1 MRATSPVL
9 ADAAHVLTD
18 QLLSQME
25 KLARALAG
33 KLELIEQ
40 QYLERLEGANHD
52 AKQQRALAFI
62 TLGAALQFVQAEG
75 ERPLFAFLE
84 QVEYNGRRLAKLNL
98 HPSLVMKALAEYD
111 HLLEE
116 ALGGSAARYGWARE
130 QIHFCV
136 VLTLNNSYFHVREA
150 ETAAHSELFH
160 IEIESRSLKDLLGG
174 SMAVLASYCR
184 SDAAAVYLFD
194 EANDRWLP
202 QTDGALP
209 VASQPKHRKQLG
221 KPFCA
226 ISAPRSKSLGALD
239 AAWNERYETC
249 WSMPLV
255 NGRHLAGVMQFGF
268 EKPYEW
274 LPREQDLLALVAERC
289 LLGAEKVK
297 LMQDLAQSEEQ
308 VRQLASRMLQVEEVE
323 RRRISRELHDE
334 TGQSMLCI
342 RLQLEMAEKVLEN
355 ARSPAEVAVGT
366 RKIKEVRE
374 MTEGTILE
382 IRRLIAALSPAVLE
396 QLGLAPGLRQLASR
410 FQRAHGAQIYLRTG
424 RLGPVPKQ
432 TESIVYRLVQEC
444 INNIGKHSN
453 AENVNIS
460 VQSADQL
467 LQLSVEDD
475 GVGFCVEEAFKKRDS
490 YGLAG
495 LRERVALL
503 GGECIVESR
512 PRQAA
517 KAGTNGKTQKRRALD
532 PHDLWNSSL
541 SGTRI
546 RIEIPIP
553 MESPTSG
560 GPVGLGPIGLGP
572 VALGPAGR
580 AETAGSVRGSMSRAG

>member
-1 MRATSPVL
+1 MRSTSPVL

-18 QLLSQME
+18 ELLSQLQ
-25 KLARALAG
+25 KLARVLAG
-33 KLELIEQ
+33 QLDAIEK
-40 QYLERLEGANHD
+40 QYLDRLERADHD
-52 AKQQRALAFI
+52 AKQRRALAFI
-62 TLGAALQFVQAEG
+62 TLGAALRFVKAE
-75 ERPLFAFLE
+75 EEKPLFAFLE

-111 HLLEE
+111 RILEE
-116 ALGGSAARYGWARE
+116 ALGASAARFGWARE

-174 SMAVLASYCR
+174 SMAVLAHYCR
-184 SDAAAVYLFD
+184 ADVAEVYLFD
-194 EANDRWLP
+194 EPNDRWMP
-202 QTDGALP
+202 QMDTTLA
-209 VASQPKHRKQLG
+209 VAPPAKNRKLLG
-221 KPFCA
+221 KPFCSIA
-226 ISAPRSKSLGALD
+226 TPKSRPNPAVLD
-239 AAWNERYETC
+239 ASWHGRYETC

-255 NGRHLAGVMQFGF
+255 NGRRLAGVMQFGF
-268 EKPYEW
+268 ERSYEW

-297 LMQDLAQSEEQ
+297 LMQDLAESEEQ

-342 RLQLEMAEKVLEN
+342 RLQLEMAEKVLES
-355 ARSPAEVAVGT
+355 AKTPAEVTAGIH
-366 RKIKEVRE
+366 KIKEVRE
-374 MTEGTILE
+374 MTESTILE

-475 GVGFCVEEAFKKRDS
+475 GVGFCVEDAFNKRDS

-503 GGECIVESR
+503 GGVCIVESR
-512 PRQAA
+512 PRLPV
-517 KAGTNGKTQKRRALD
+517 KASASTKAQKRRSLD
-532 PHDLWNSSL
+532 PHDLWNSSA

-553 MESPTSG
+553 MESPGSTSESA
-560 GPVGLGPIGLGP
+560 GLSARDSLSAASGAVITWQ
-572 VALGPAGR
+572 AG
-580 AETAGSVRGSMSRAG
+580 

>member
-1 MRATSPVL
+1 MRSTSPVL

-18 QLLSQME
+18 ELLSHLTKLGRVLTGQLDSLE
-25 KLARALAG
+25 RKYLAR
-33 KLELIEQ
+33 LEK
-40 QYLERLEGANHD
+40 ANHD
-52 AKQQRALAFI
+52 AKQRRALAFI
-62 TLGAALQFVQAEG
+62 TLGAALRFVKAG
-75 ERPLFAFLE
+75 TERPLFAFLE

-111 HLLEE
+111 RLLEE
-116 ALGGSAARYGWARE
+116 VLGESAARFGWARE

-184 SDAAAVYLFD
+184 ADIAEVYLFD
-194 EANDRWLP
+194 EANERWMP
-202 QTDGALP
+202 QMEPARPTA
-209 VASQPKHRKQLG
+209 AATKTRKQVG
-221 KPFCA
+221 KPFCTVNTPDA
-226 ISAPRSKSLGALD
+226 RPHPGVLD
-239 AAWNERYETC
+239 PSWHGRFETC

-255 NGRHLAGVMQFGF
+255 LGKRLAGVMQFGF

-297 LMQDLAQSEEQ
+297 LMQDLAESEEQ

-342 RLQLEMAEKVLEN
+342 RLQLEMAEKILESAAN
-355 ARSPAEVAVGT
+355 LAEIEPGI
-366 RKIKEVRE
+366 RKVKEVRE
-374 MTEGTILE
+374 MTETTILE

-444 INNIGKHSN
+444 INNIGKHSH

-460 VQSADQL
+460 VQSADHL

-475 GVGFCVEEAFKKRDS
+475 GVGFCVEEAFSKRDS

-503 GGECIVESR
+503 GGVCIVESR
-512 PRQAA
+512 QRSAVKASPNA
-517 KAGTNGKTQKRRALD
+517 KSAPKRRSLD
-532 PHDLWNSSL
+532 PHDLWNTSA

-553 MESPTSG
+553 VETPGAARDS
-560 GPVGLGPIGLGP
+560 
-572 VALGPAGR
+572 VAATTWQAG
-580 AETAGSVRGSMSRAG
+580 

>member
-1 MRATSPVL
+1 MRGSNLVAMRSTSPVL
-9 ADAAHVLTD
+9 ADAAHVLTE
-18 QLLSQME
+18 QLLSQMQKMA
-25 KLARALAG
+25 KLLDGR
-33 KLELIEQ
+33 LEEIEQ
-40 QYLERLEGANHD
+40 AYLDRLESANHD
-52 AKQQRALAFI
+52 AKQRRALAFI
-62 TLGAALQFVQAEG
+62 TLGAALKFVRDAG

-111 HLLEE
+111 HLLEA
-116 ALGGSAARYGWARE
+116 ALGEPAGRYRWPRE

-150 ETAAHSELFH
+150 ETSAHSELFH

-174 SMAVLASYCR
+174 SMAVLANYSR
-184 SDAAAVYLFD
+184 SDIAEVYLFD
-194 EANDRWLP
+194 EANECWLP
-202 QTDGALP
+202 QLNPERRMVTA
-209 VASQPKHRKQLG
+209 AKIRKQLG

-226 ISAPRSKSLGALD
+226 ISSSPERANPAVLD
-239 AAWNERYETC
+239 PSWHGRYETC

-255 NGRHLAGVMQFGF
+255 NGRRLAGVMQFGF

-297 LMQDLAQSEEQ
+297 LMQDLAESEEQ
-308 VRQLASRMLQVEEVE
+308 VRELASRMLQVEEVE

-342 RLQLEMAEKVLEN
+342 RLQLEMAEKILEN
-355 ARSPAEVAVGT
+355 AGTPADVASGV

-374 MTEGTILE
+374 MTESTILE

-424 RLGPVPKQ
+424 RLGPLPKQ

-444 INNIGKHSN
+444 INNIGKHSY
-453 AENVNIS
+453 AGNVNIS
-460 VQSADQL
+460 VQSADQQ

-475 GVGFCVEEAFKKRDS
+475 GVGFCVEEAFNKRDS

-503 GGECIVESR
+503 GGVCIVESR
-512 PRQAA
+512 PRLPK
-517 KAGTNGKTQKRRALD
+517 KASAGGKTVKRRSLD
-532 PHDLWNSSL
+532 PHDLWNSSP

-546 RIEIPIP
+546 RIEIPVP
-553 MESPTSG
+553 MEP
-560 GPVGLGPIGLGP
+560 PAI
-572 VALGPAGR
+572 GPAG
-580 AETAGSVRGSMSRAG
+580 TASARDSTRFVDSAATTWQAG

>member
-1 MRATSPVL
+1 MRSTSPVL

-18 QLLSQME
+18 QLLSQMQKMA
-25 KLARALAG
+25 KLLAG
-33 KLELIEQ
+33 QLEKIEQ
-40 QYLERLEGANHD
+40 QYLDRLERANHD

-62 TLGAALQFVQAEG
+62 TLGAALQFVRGAG

-111 HLLEE
+111 HLLEV
-116 ALGGSAARYGWARE
+116 ALGVSAARYRWARE

-150 ETAAHSELFH
+150 ETSAHSELFH

-174 SMAVLASYCR
+174 SMAVLAHYCR
-184 SDAAAVYLFD
+184 SDIAEVYLFD
-194 EANDRWLP
+194 EGNERWLP
-202 QTDGALP
+202 QLDPQRRTVAGAK
-209 VASQPKHRKQLG
+209 VRKQLG

-226 ISAPRSKSLGALD
+226 ISATPARANSAVLD
-239 AAWNERYETC
+239 PSWHGRYETC

-255 NGRHLAGVMQFGF
+255 NGRRLAGVMQFGF

-297 LMQDLAQSEEQ
+297 LMQDLAESEEQ

-355 ARSPAEVAVGT
+355 AKTPAEVAVGIH
-366 RKIKEVRE
+366 KIKEVRE
-374 MTEGTILE
+374 MTESTILE

-424 RLGPVPKQ
+424 RLGPLPKQ

-444 INNIGKHSN
+444 INNIGKHSH

-460 VQSADQL
+460 VQSADQH

-475 GVGFCVEEAFKKRDS
+475 GVGFCVEEASKKRDS

-503 GGECIVESR
+503 GGVCIVESR
-512 PRQAA
+512 PRLPTKVSSGT
-517 KAGTNGKTQKRRALD
+517 KAQKRRSLD
-532 PHDLWNSSL
+532 PHDLWNSSA

-546 RIEIPIP
+546 RIEIPVPLEPPGIAP
-553 MESPTSG
+553 G
-560 GPVGLGPIGLGP
+560 V
-572 VALGPAGR
+572 
-580 AETAGSVRGSMSRAG
+580 SVNPRDSMVFRDSAATTWQTG

>member
-1 MRATSPVL
+1 MRSTSPVL

-18 QLLSQME
+18 QLLGQLE
-25 KLARALAG
+25 KLARALSG
-33 KLELIEQ
+33 Q
-40 QYLERLEGANHD
+40 LERLEKQYLTKLEQANHD
-52 AKQQRALAFI
+52 AKQRRALAFI
-62 TLGAALQFVQAEG
+62 TLGAALQFVEGKG

-111 HLLEE
+111 HLLEA
-116 ALGGSAARYGWARE
+116 ALGASASRFRWARE

-150 ETAAHSELFH
+150 ETTAHSELFH

-174 SMAVLASYCR
+174 SMGVLASYCR
-184 SDAAAVYLFD
+184 SDVAEVYLFD
-194 EANDRWLP
+194 EANERWMP
-202 QTDGALP
+202 QMNATPPVP
-209 VASQPKHRKQLG
+209 VAKTRKQLAQ
-221 KPFCA
+221 PFCA
-226 ISAPRSKSLGALD
+226 ITGAPSSSAAAKAQRLNAAVLD
-239 AAWNERYETC
+239 ASWHGRYETC
-249 WSMPLV
+249 WSMPLI
-255 NGRHLAGVMQFGF
+255 NGRRLAGVMQFGF
-268 EKPYEW
+268 ERPYEW

-297 LMQDLAQSEEQ
+297 LMQDLAESEEQ

-342 RLQLEMAEKVLEN
+342 RLQLEMAEKILED
-355 ARSPAEVAVGT
+355 ARTPAEVLLAT
-366 RKIKEVRE
+366 TKIKEVRE
-374 MTEGTILE
+374 MTESTILE

-475 GVGFCVEEAFKKRDS
+475 GVGFCVEEAFNKRDS

-512 PRQAA
+512 PRLPA
-517 KAGTNGKTQKRRALD
+517 KASSGAKAQKRRSLD
-532 PHDLWNSSL
+532 PHDLWNSSA

-553 MESPTSG
+553 KVVSGSGKSPLSAAQG
-560 GPVGLGPIGLGP
+560 
-572 VALGPAGR
+572 
-580 AETAGSVRGSMSRAG
+580 AEASWQAS

>member
-1 MRATSPVL
+1 MRSTSPVL

-18 QLLSQME
+18 QLLGQMQ
-25 KLARALAG
+25 KLSRALAG
-33 KLELIEQ
+33 HWEQIEQ
-40 QYLERLEGANHD
+40 QYLVQLERANHD
-52 AKQQRALAFI
+52 AKQRRALAFI
-62 TLGAALQFVQAEG
+62 TLGAAVQFVQSAC

-111 HLLEE
+111 HLLEA
-116 ALGGSAARYGWARE
+116 ALGAKAAQYRWVRE

-150 ETAAHSELFH
+150 ETSAHSELFH

-174 SMAVLASYCR
+174 SMGVLANYCR
-184 SDAAAVYLFD
+184 SDIAEVYLFD
-194 EANDRWLP
+194 EANDCWAPQMNASLP
-202 QTDGALP
+202 P
-209 VASQPKHRKQLG
+209 VPAAKTRKQLAQ
-221 KPFCA
+221 PFCT
-226 ISAPRSKSLGALD
+226 ISHPQGARGQRGTPVVLD
-239 AAWNERYETC
+239 PAWQGRYETC
-249 WSMPLV
+249 WSMPLI
-255 NGRHLAGVMQFGF
+255 NGRRLAGVMQFGF

-297 LMQDLAQSEEQ
+297 LMQDLAESEEQ

-342 RLQLEMAEKVLEN
+342 RLQLEMAEKVLEA
-355 ARSPAEVAVGT
+355 ARTPAEVAVGT

-374 MTEGTILE
+374 ITESTILE

-475 GVGFCVEEAFKKRDS
+475 GVGFSVEEAFNKRDS

-503 GGECIVESR
+503 GGVCIVESR
-512 PRQAA
+512 PRLPSKVSSGS
-517 KAGTNGKTQKRRALD
+517 KAQKRRSLD
-532 PHDLWNSSL
+532 PHDLWNSSV

-553 MESPTSG
+553 QESFTRS
-560 GPVGLGPIGLGP
+560 
-572 VALGPAGR
+572 A
-580 AETAGSVRGSMSRAG
+580 AEASWLAS

>member
-1 MRATSPVL
+1 ML

-18 QLLSQME
+18 QLLSQMQKMA
-25 KLARALAG
+25 KLLAG
-33 KLELIEQ
+33 RLEKIEQ
-40 QYLERLEGANHD
+40 QYLDRLERANHD

-62 TLGAALQFVQAEG
+62 TLGAALQFVRAAG

-111 HLLEE
+111 HLLEA
-116 ALGGSAARYGWARE
+116 ALGVSAARYRWARE

-150 ETAAHSELFH
+150 ETSAHSELFH

-174 SMAVLASYCR
+174 SMAVLANYCR
-184 SDAAAVYLFD
+184 SDIAEVYLFD
-194 EANDRWLP
+194 EGNERWLP
-202 QTDGALP
+202 QLNP
-209 VASQPKHRKQLG
+209 ERRIVAAAKVRKQLG

-226 ISAPRSKSLGALD
+226 ISATPERANVAVLD
-239 AAWNERYETC
+239 PNWHGRYETC

-255 NGRHLAGVMQFGF
+255 NGRRLAGVMQFGF

-297 LMQDLAQSEEQ
+297 LMQDLAESEEQ

-355 ARSPAEVAVGT
+355 AETPAEVAVGI

-374 MTEGTILE
+374 MTESTILE

-444 INNIGKHSN
+444 INNIGKHSH

-460 VQSADQL
+460 VQSADQQ

-503 GGECIVESR
+503 GGVCIVESR
-512 PRQAA
+512 PRLPLKVNSGA
-517 KAGTNGKTQKRRALD
+517 KAPKRRSLD
-532 PHDLWNSSL
+532 PHDLWNSSA

-546 RIEIPIP
+546 RIEIPVP
-553 MESPTSG
+553 LEP
-560 GPVGLGPIGLGP
+560 
-572 VALGPAGR
+572 PAIEPGVSVNPR
-580 AETAGSVRGSMSRAG
+580 DSMVFADTAATTWQAG

>member
-1 MRATSPVL
+1 L

-18 QLLSQME
+18 QLLAQMQ
-25 KLARALAG
+25 KLARTLAG
-33 KLELIEQ
+33 QLEQIEQ
-40 QYLERLEGANHD
+40 AYLMRLEQADHD
-52 AKQQRALAFI
+52 AKQRRALAFI
-62 TLGAALQFVQAEG
+62 TLGAALQFVQAAG

-111 HLLEE
+111 HLLEA
-116 ALGGSAARYGWARE
+116 ALGAAASRYRWARE

-150 ETAAHSELFH
+150 ETSAHSELFH

-174 SMAVLASYCR
+174 SMTVLANYCR
-184 SDAAAVYLFD
+184 SDIAEVYLFD
-194 EANDRWLP
+194 EAHDRWMP
-202 QTDGALP
+202 QMDTALSP
-209 VASQPKHRKQLG
+209 VAAAKNRKLLAQ
-221 KPFCA
+221 PFCVMSGK
-226 ISAPRSKSLGALD
+226 SAKRLNPAVLD
-239 AAWNERYETC
+239 PSWPSRFETC
-249 WSMPLV
+249 WSMPLI
-255 NGRHLAGVMQFGF
+255 NGRRLAGVMQFGF

-297 LMQDLAQSEEQ
+297 LMQDLAESEEQ
-308 VRQLASRMLQVEEVE
+308 VRELASRMLQVEEVE

-355 ARSPAEVAVGT
+355 ARTPAEVAVGT

-374 MTEGTILE
+374 MTESTILE

-453 AENVNIS
+453 AQNVNIS
-460 VQSADQL
+460 VQSADHI

-475 GVGFCVEEAFKKRDS
+475 GVGFCVEEAFQKRDS

-503 GGECIVESR
+503 GGVCIVESR
-512 PRQAA
+512 PRVTS
-517 KAGTNGKTQKRRALD
+517 KASSGSKAQKRRSLD
-532 PHDLWNSSL
+532 PHDLWNSSA

-553 MESPTSG
+553 GVLLGKGVSPSSNT
-560 GPVGLGPIGLGP
+560 
-572 VALGPAGR
+572 R
-580 AETAGSVRGSMSRAG
+580 AASEAAWQAS

>member
-1 MRATSPVL
+1 MRSTSPVL

-18 QLLSQME
+18 QLLAQLQ
-25 KLARALAG
+25 KLARALDGQLAQI
-33 KLELIEQ
+33 EL
-40 QYLERLEGANHD
+40 QYLARLEQANHD
-52 AKQQRALAFI
+52 AKQRRALAFI
-62 TLGAALQFVQAEG
+62 TLGAALQFVQAAG

-111 HLLEE
+111 HLLEM
-116 ALGGSAARYGWARE
+116 ALGASASRYRWARE

-150 ETAAHSELFH
+150 ETTAHSELFH
-160 IEIESRSLKDLLGG
+160 IEIESHSLKDLLGG
-174 SMAVLASYCR
+174 SMRVLANYCR
-184 SDAAAVYLFD
+184 SDIAEVYLFD
-194 EANDRWLP
+194 EANDRWMPQMDLSLP
-202 QTDGALP
+202 P
-209 VASQPKHRKQLG
+209 VAAAKNRKSLAQ
-221 KPFCA
+221 PFCVMA
-226 ISAPRSKSLGALD
+226 KAPKSSRSNQNTAVLD
-239 AAWNERYETC
+239 ASWQERYETC
-249 WSMPLV
+249 WSMPLI
-255 NGRHLAGVMQFGF
+255 NGRRLAGVMQFGF

-297 LMQDLAQSEEQ
+297 LMQDLAESEEQ

-342 RLQLEMAEKVLEN
+342 RLQLEMAEKVLEA
-355 ARSPAEVAVGT
+355 ARTPAEVAVGT

-374 MTEGTILE
+374 MTESTILE

-475 GVGFCVEEAFKKRDS
+475 GVGFCVEDAFNKRDS

-503 GGECIVESR
+503 GGVCIVESR
-512 PRQAA
+512 PRLPA
-517 KAGTNGKTQKRRALD
+517 KASSGSKVQKRRSLD
-532 PHDLWNSSL
+532 PHDLWSSSA

-553 MESPTSG
+553 MDSPAA
-560 GPVGLGPIGLGP
+560 GPSPGSYP
-572 VALGPAGR
+572 R
-580 AETAGSVRGSMSRAG
+580 AAAEISWQAS

>member
-1 MRATSPVL
+1 
-9 ADAAHVLTD
+9 
-18 QLLSQME
+18 
-25 KLARALAG
+25 
-33 KLELIEQ
+33 
-40 QYLERLEGANHD
+40 
-52 AKQQRALAFI
+52 
-62 TLGAALQFVQAEG
+62 
-75 ERPLFAFLE
+75 
-84 QVEYNGRRLAKLNL
+84 VEYNGRRLAKLNL

-111 HLLEE
+111 HLLER
-116 ALGGSAARYGWARE
+116 ALGTSAARFGWARE

-150 ETAAHSELFH
+150 ETSAHSELFH

-174 SMAVLASYCR
+174 SMKVLANFCR
-184 SDAAAVYLFD
+184 ADIAEVYLFD
-194 EANDRWLP
+194 EANERWLP
-202 QTDGALP
+202 QMDSEHP
-209 VASQPKHRKQLG
+209 VVAQPKNRKQLG

-226 ISAPRSKSLGALD
+226 VTAPGGRANIAVLD
-239 AAWNERYETC
+239 PSWHGRYETC

-255 NGRHLAGVMQFGF
+255 NGRHLVGIMQFGF

-297 LMQDLAQSEEQ
+297 LMQDLAESEEQ

-342 RLQLEMAEKVLEN
+342 RLQLEMAEQILEG
-355 ARSPAEVAVGT
+355 AKTPAEVATGT

-374 MTEGTILE
+374 MTESTILE

-475 GVGFCVEEAFKKRDS
+475 GIGFSVEEAFSKRDS

-503 GGECIVESR
+503 GGVCIVESR
-512 PRQAA
+512 PRQPA
-517 KAGTNGKTQKRRALD
+517 KANPSSKAQKRRSLD
-532 PHDLWNSSL
+532 PHDLWNSSV

-553 MESPTSG
+553 METPVSKGVSESASISTRDSMFGASG
-560 GPVGLGPIGLGP
+560 T
-572 VALGPAGR
+572 ATTWQAG
-580 AETAGSVRGSMSRAG
+580 

>member
-1 MRATSPVL
+1 MRSKSPVL

-18 QLLSQME
+18 QLLAQMQ

-33 KLELIEQ
+33 QLEQIEQ
-40 QYLERLEGANHD
+40 EYLVRLEHANHD
-52 AKQQRALAFI
+52 AKQRRALAFI
-62 TLGAALQFVQAEG
+62 TLGAALQFVQSAG

-84 QVEYNGRRLAKLNL
+84 QVEYNGRRIAKLNL

-111 HLLEE
+111 HLLEA
-116 ALGGSAARYGWARE
+116 ALGITASRYRWARE

-150 ETAAHSELFH
+150 ETSAHSELFH

-174 SMAVLASYCR
+174 SMKVLANYCR
-184 SDAAAVYLFD
+184 SDIAEVYLFD
-194 EANDRWLP
+194 EAHDRWMP
-202 QTDGALP
+202 QMDTALAPGA
-209 VASQPKHRKQLG
+209 AAKNRKLLAQ
-221 KPFCA
+221 PFCVMSGKA
-226 ISAPRSKSLGALD
+226 AKRLNPAVLD
-239 AAWNERYETC
+239 PSWPGRFETC
-249 WSMPLV
+249 WSMPLI
-255 NGRHLAGVMQFGF
+255 NGRRLAGVMQFGF

-297 LMQDLAQSEEQ
+297 LMQDLAESEEQ
-308 VRQLASRMLQVEEVE
+308 VRELASRMLQVEEVE

-342 RLQLEMAEKVLEN
+342 RLQLEMAEKVLES
-355 ARSPAEVAVGT
+355 ARTPAEVAIGT

-374 MTEGTILE
+374 MTESTILE

-475 GVGFCVEEAFKKRDS
+475 GVGFCVEDAFQKRDS

-503 GGECIVESR
+503 GGVCIVESR
-512 PRQAA
+512 PRVTA
-517 KAGTNGKTQKRRALD
+517 KAASGSKAQKRRSLD
-532 PHDLWNSSL
+532 PHDLWNSSA

-553 MESPTSG
+553 GVLLGKGVSPS
-560 GPVGLGPIGLGP
+560 PN
-572 VALGPAGR
+572 AR
-580 AETAGSVRGSMSRAG
+580 AASEATWQAS

>member
-1 MRATSPVL
+1 
-9 ADAAHVLTD
+9 
-18 QLLSQME
+18 
-25 KLARALAG
+25 
-33 KLELIEQ
+33 
-40 QYLERLEGANHD
+40 
-52 AKQQRALAFI
+52 
-62 TLGAALQFVQAEG
+62 
-75 ERPLFAFLE
+75 
-84 QVEYNGRRLAKLNL
+84 
-98 HPSLVMKALAEYD
+98 
-111 HLLEE
+111 
-116 ALGGSAARYGWARE
+116 
-130 QIHFCV
+130 
-136 VLTLNNSYFHVREA
+136 
-150 ETAAHSELFH
+150 
-160 IEIESRSLKDLLGG
+160 
-174 SMAVLASYCR
+174 
-184 SDAAAVYLFD
+184 
-194 EANDRWLP
+194 
-202 QTDGALP
+202 
-209 VASQPKHRKQLG
+209 
-221 KPFCA
+221 
-226 ISAPRSKSLGALD
+226 
-239 AAWNERYETC
+239 
-249 WSMPLV
+249 MPLV
-255 NGRHLAGVMQFGF
+255 NGRHLVGVMQFGF

-355 ARSPAEVAVGT
+355 ARTPAEVATGT

-374 MTEGTILE
+374 MTESTILE

-444 INNIGKHSN
+444 INNIGKHSS

-460 VQSADQL
+460 VQSADQI

-475 GVGFCVEEAFKKRDS
+475 GVGFCVEEAFNKRDS

-517 KAGTNGKTQKRRALD
+517 KTGPNVKAQKRRALD
-532 PHDLWNSSL
+532 PHDLWNSSV

-553 MESPTSG
+553 MESPRSG
-560 GPVGLGPIGLGP
+560 GVPES
-572 VALGPAGR
+572 ALASALANG
-580 AETAGSVRGSMSRAG
+580 TAMAWQAS

>member
-1 MRATSPVL
+1 MRGSNLIAMRSTSPVL

-18 QLLSQME
+18 ELLGHMQ
-25 KLARALAG
+25 KLARALAVELDS
-33 KLELIEQ
+33 LEQ
-40 QYLERLEGANHD
+40 RYLERLELANHD
-52 AKQQRALAFI
+52 AKQRRALAFI
-62 TLGAALQFVQAEG
+62 TLGAALQFVRAAG
-75 ERPLFAFLE
+75 DRPLFAFLE

-116 ALGGSAARYGWARE
+116 VLGSSAARFGWARE

-150 ETAAHSELFH
+150 ETSAHSELFR
-160 IEIESRSLKDLLGG
+160 IEIESRGLKELLGG

-184 SDAAAVYLFD
+184 ADISEVYLFD
-194 EANDRWLP
+194 EANERWLP
-202 QTDGALP
+202 QMD
-209 VASQPKHRKQLG
+209 ASRPPTPAAKTRKQLG
-221 KPFCA
+221 KPFCVVSPA
-226 ISAPRSKSLGALD
+226 GVRANAGVLD
-239 AAWNERYETC
+239 PSWQGRYETC
-249 WSMPLV
+249 WSMPLI
-255 NGRHLAGVMQFGF
+255 NGRRLAGVMQFGF

-297 LMQDLAQSEEQ
+297 LMQDLAESEEQ

-355 ARSPAEVAVGT
+355 AKTPAEVAVGT

-374 MTEGTILE
+374 MTESTILE

-396 QLGLAPGLRQLASR
+396 QLGLAAGLRQLASR

-444 INNIGKHSN
+444 INNIGKHSS

-475 GVGFCVEEAFKKRDS
+475 GVGFCVEDAFNQRDS

-503 GGECIVESR
+503 GGVCIVESR
-512 PRQAA
+512 TRPSA
-517 KAGTNGKTQKRRALD
+517 KASAGAKAPKRRSLD
-532 PHDLWNSSL
+532 PHDLWNTSV

-553 MESPTSG
+553 MEPPSSKGMVDSAGISG
-560 GPVGLGPIGLGP
+560 RDSI
-572 VALGPAGR
+572 AATWQAG
-580 AETAGSVRGSMSRAG
+580 